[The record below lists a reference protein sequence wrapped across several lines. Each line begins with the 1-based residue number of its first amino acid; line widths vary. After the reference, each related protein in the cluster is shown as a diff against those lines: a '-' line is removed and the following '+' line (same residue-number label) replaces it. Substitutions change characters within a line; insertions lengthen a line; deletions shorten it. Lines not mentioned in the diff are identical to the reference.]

1 MDHRTFDNLINLYP
15 NLRCSTPHQPVSIY
29 IDTCRLCVSF
39 GLRTLIWRAADSYFF
54 LIFKDHNSKQKYF
67 YCHRHRHRLGLAWL
81 GLVSY
86 TQSTFKVLLF
96 AATQDT
102 ATPLPPPLHHPHT
115 PAHAWWVWMDSNHR
129 PPPYQDGALTN

>member
-1 MDHRTFDNLINLYP
+1 MNQRTFDNLINLYP

-29 IDTCRLCVSF
+29 IDTCRLCVPF

-67 YCHRHRHRLGLAWL
+67 YSHRLGLA
-81 GLVSY
+81 SY
-86 TQSTFKVLLF
+86 TQGAFKVLLF

-102 ATPLPPPLHHPHT
+102 TTPLPPLHHPHITSACLVGLDGFEPST
-115 PAHAWWVWMDSNHR
+115 PALSRRCSNQLSYR
-129 PPPYQDGALTN
+129 PSF